1 MVEPATACRTE
12 ERKYLNTAAT
22 FRDVRAYSAYTHT
35 HTHTHTRTIA
45 RHIAFDRKGVL
56 QDIDAKRLARHSEL

>member
-1 MVEPATACRTE
+1 MQNRGTLVFEHCSNIPGCTCIQRIH
-12 ERKYLNTAAT
+12 
-22 FRDVRAYSAYTHT
+22 THT
-35 HTHTHTRTIA
+35 HTHTHTIA